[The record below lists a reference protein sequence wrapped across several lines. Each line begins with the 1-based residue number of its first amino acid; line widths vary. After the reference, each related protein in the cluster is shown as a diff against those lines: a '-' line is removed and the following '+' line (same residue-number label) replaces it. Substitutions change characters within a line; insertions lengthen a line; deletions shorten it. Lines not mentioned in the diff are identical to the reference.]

1 MGALPDSQAVCLT
14 FDCKCP
20 SLGRQPF
27 LIMRIT
33 LLSNRKITLNN
44 TAASSW
50 SQTAALRMH
59 PSPVTPFPSPASTND
74 RKNIQSDHLVFTPV
88 HCSFFVFFFFP
99 LVSVTQMMDV

>member
-1 MGALPDSQAVCLT
+1 MRALPNSQAVCLT
-14 FDCKCP
+14 LDCKCP

-59 PSPVTPFPSPASTND
+59 PSPVTPFPSPASTATTG
-74 RKNIQSDHLVFTPV
+74 RIYKVIIYFWLLLTAFFLVLFQ
-88 HCSFFVFFFFP
+88 
-99 LVSVTQMMDV
+99 LLK